1 MRTKNN
7 CNDVDMLMIQAK
19 VDMDRKI
26 IDYLDTHKAER
37 ERLEDI
43 ITALEFHS
51 CVLSLID
58 KARGDGTL
66 KISPNITT
74 NEVFSLIAKK
84 ALGTQ

>member
-1 MRTKNN
+1 MANK

-26 IDYLDTHKAER
+26 IDYLDTHKEER

-51 CVLSLID
+51 CVLALID
-58 KARGDGTL
+58 KAREDGTL

-74 NEVFSLIAKK
+74 DEVFCLIAKK
-84 ALGTQ
+84 VLGTQ